1 MDALTLLAHRSSTS
15 RLSEPGPDNSALT
28 QMISCA
34 LRAPDHAYLRPWR
47 FLIIDGDS
55 RRRLGDLF
63 ASALIQRKP
72 TAGADEIE
80 KSRNAPL
87 RAPVLI
93 AVIGHI
99 HAHAKVP
106 AIEQTLSAGC
116 GAFALVLAAQ
126 ALGFGAVWRTGDNAY
141 DERIKQGL
149 GLAANESVI
158 GYIYIGTPTGPAKLL
173 PKLNPTDFMQRW

>member
-1 MDALTLLAHRSSTS
+1 MDALALLTHRSSTS
-15 RLSEPGPDNSALT
+15 RLSEPGPDSAALT

-47 FLIIDGDS
+47 FLVIEAES
-55 RRRLGDLF
+55 RQRLGDLF
-63 ASALIQRKP
+63 ADALTQRKP
-72 TAGADEIE
+72 TATPEEIE
-80 KSRNAPL
+80 KNRNAPL
-87 RAPVLI
+87 RAPVVI

-99 HAHAKVP
+99 HNAKVP

-149 GLAANESVI
+149 GLSTNESVI
-158 GYIYIGTPTGPAKLL
+158 GYIYIGTPTGPAKPL
-173 PKLNPTDFMQRW
+173 PELNPNDFVQRW